1 MPKIF
6 RSAETGGFL
15 DGQLIFEVEI
25 PTQDFEDQ
33 DYENFK
39 ILGTALQGAAIGAF
53 FIHLA
58 LRIAL
63 SLSLQ
68 HIWSLVNSLQII
80 VSFPLVALT
89 FPRQMLS
96 FTSLFNEL
104 SNFEFFPHELVN
116 NFVFNFEENSWAVYQ

>member
-1 MPKIF
+1 MK
-6 RSAETGGFL
+6 
-15 DGQLIFEVEI
+15 
-25 PTQDFEDQ
+25 
-33 DYENFK
+33 
-39 ILGTALQGAAIGAF
+39 GAAIGAF

-58 LRIAL
+58 LRIVL

-89 FPRQMLS
+89 FPRNMLS
-96 FTSLFNEL
+96 FTSLFNDL

-116 NFVFNFEENSWAVYQ
+116 NFVFSLDENSKAVF